1 MFIIEVVVGGGLVL
15 DCIILKCVSNIPP
28 SPMSV
33 NGKGK
38 HWNQLSIQVQFNTT
52 ANYNLNNKHID

>member
-28 SPMSV
+28 PPMSV

-38 HWNQLSIQVQFNTT
+38 HWNQLSI
-52 ANYNLNNKHID
+52 

>member
-28 SPMSV
+28 PHV
-33 NGKGK
+33 CKWKGK
-38 HWNQLSIQVQFNTT
+38 TLEPALNTSPIQHHCK
-52 ANYNLNNKHID
+52 L

>member
-28 SPMSV
+28 PMSV